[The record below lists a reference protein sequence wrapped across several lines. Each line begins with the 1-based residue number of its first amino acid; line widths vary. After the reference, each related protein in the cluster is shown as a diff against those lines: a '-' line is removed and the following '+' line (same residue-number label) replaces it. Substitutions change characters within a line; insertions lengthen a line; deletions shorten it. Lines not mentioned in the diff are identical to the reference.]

1 MASGLRRESPRLL
14 AIEVVGRKKTSLDVK
29 EDGTMVM
36 LAEWTI
42 NNATTQM
49 KRRMGTPL
57 AFQVLR
63 SPWVTV
69 TTVSKEI
76 MSSALLRLS

>member
-1 MASGLRRESPRLL
+1 
-14 AIEVVGRKKTSLDVK
+14 
-29 EDGTMVM
+29 MVM